1 MTEIKPD
8 FEITADSSAS
18 VASETV
24 KRELTPEERLW
35 EMEDSLDSFKPF
47 AQVVDE
53 VDDKAEEVNNFI
65 DEKVTD
71 VESTVEK
78 FIEEPVAPQFITSSD
93 DDDSDIYIE
102 PAETEEE
109 ASKVLDID
117 DEIPVFA
124 GTEPVHTLDEADEE
138 VNSDSEDDIFVEDTV
153 SDEIEEADDE
163 LNDEDEYTI
172 DDSDD
177 ADDADRILTIDGDD
191 YDDSYDYADMEDDS
205 DTDGY
210 SDEDDINPYVS
221 DAPSYFLG
229 GGDTLLAQIDAFR
242 EKAMQLAS
250 MINEKESKA
259 KELEGVVASY
269 EEKNRLLEEELNAK
283 QEEADSLKTDVE
295 SQVNRLLSSLKT
307 DMNKMGVDISDRV
320 AACTMNINTDDI
332 TASVSDYFDK
342 VISAVNDSKDELVEK
357 YHSENVR
364 LYRNVQDL
372 MKELDNSDEI
382 ILKSQQQYES
392 LKTRFGIVTGLLI
405 LNFFIAVCVLILS
418 LNII

>member
-8 FEITADSSAS
+8 FEIAADDDAVKAPVES
-18 VASETV
+18 V
-24 KRELTPEERLW
+24 KRELTPEQRLW
-35 EMEDSLDSFKPF
+35 EMEDSLEDFAEPF
-47 AQVVDE
+47 VVKE
-53 VDDKAEEVNNFI
+53 EKVEKIVEEVKPAASVEE
-65 DEKVTD
+65 DE
-71 VESTVEK
+71 
-78 FIEEPVAPQFITSSD
+78 D
-93 DDDSDIYIE
+93 DGIYIE

-109 ASKVLDID
+109 AATVID
-117 DEIPVFA
+117 LNDDIPVFEA
-124 GTEPVHTLDEADEE
+124 KSDASEVKVAEAVVAETTSSKEDVAENLDDMFEDETVENAVEVSEKTDVLDEDTFDSVAVENTAETVDRTIEFEE
-138 VNSDSEDDIFVEDTV
+138 ETTEEISDIEDKFEETEIPAPVE
-153 SDEIEEADDE
+153 
-163 LNDEDEYTI
+163 
-172 DDSDD
+172 
-177 ADDADRILTIDGDD
+177 
-191 YDDSYDYADMEDDS
+191 
-205 DTDGY
+205 
-210 SDEDDINPYVS
+210 
-221 DAPSYFLG
+221 APAYFLG

-259 KELEGVVASY
+259 KELESVVASY

-295 SQVNRLLSSLKT
+295 SQVNRMLASLRD

-320 AACTMNINTDDI
+320 SACSMNINTDDI
-332 TASVSDYFDK
+332 TASVSDYFDN
-342 VISAVNDSKDELVEK
+342 VTRAVNSAKDELVEK

-418 LNII
+418 LNIF